1 MLVVFC
7 LSVTLTGKASGSP
20 SGVVL
25 PDAMYKANRG
35 GASFNFMRDAHADYD
50 PNIKNLSNDDHVSMM
65 RGLEHSWAAWTAN
78 QIRIR
83 AIEVESCNLILVNV
97 ELMWVK
103 DLSVPVTF
111 YTSVTVRAILGHL
124 EKDGTGLD
132 RPASVEVI
140 LSLHNLWEADL
151 HVNQF
156 IINME

>member
-1 MLVVFC
+1 MSDLTDIIATFQKASDAFSPISLKPNNGDLQYLNYVLVVFC

-97 ELMWVK
+97 ELM
-103 DLSVPVTF
+103 
-111 YTSVTVRAILGHL
+111 
-124 EKDGTGLD
+124 
-132 RPASVEVI
+132 
-140 LSLHNLWEADL
+140 
-151 HVNQF
+151 
-156 IINME
+156 